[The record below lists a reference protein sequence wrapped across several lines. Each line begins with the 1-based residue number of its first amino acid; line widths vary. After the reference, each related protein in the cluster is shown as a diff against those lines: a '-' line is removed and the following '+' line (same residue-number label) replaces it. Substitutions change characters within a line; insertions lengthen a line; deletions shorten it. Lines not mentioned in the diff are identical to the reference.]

1 MEGGNLGLDQV
12 SHYVEW
18 MTFRCCVAVTGLGVL
33 WALGDIVVEWWC
45 QVRAAPHTP
54 QLLVSRA
61 RCCVCVTVCICM
73 FCVLCCSVYNIV
85 CSVCGGPLSHAV
97 CCVYVV
103 CPPGVQI

>member
-1 MEGGNLGLDQV
+1 MRADT
-12 SHYVEW
+12 SH
-18 MTFRCCVAVTGLGVL
+18 
-33 WALGDIVVEWWC
+33 
-45 QVRAAPHTP
+45 P

-61 RCCVCVTVCICM
+61 RCCVCVTVCVCM

-85 CSVCGGPLSHAV
+85 CNVFSVSLSHAV